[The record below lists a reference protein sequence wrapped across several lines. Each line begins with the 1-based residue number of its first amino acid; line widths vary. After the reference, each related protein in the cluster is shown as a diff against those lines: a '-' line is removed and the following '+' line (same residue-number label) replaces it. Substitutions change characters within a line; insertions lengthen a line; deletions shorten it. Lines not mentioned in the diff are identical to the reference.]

1 MTTLV
6 AVTLSCTLN
15 RSAGSPIACET
26 TDLGPTG
33 MRLTT
38 ERPLAV
44 DETLSFDVPLGGE
57 AHICGQARVVSE
69 ERPGVYALRFS
80 RLSEAMAEAVAKLA
94 KQG

>member
-15 RSAGSPIACET
+15 RGAGSPIACET

-33 MRLTT
+33 MRLRTA
-38 ERPLAV
+38 RPLAV
-44 DETLSFDVPLGGE
+44 DELVSFDFPVGE
-57 AHICGQARVVSE
+57 AHVRGQARVVSE

-80 RLSEAMAEAVAKLA
+80 RLSQPMADAVAKLA
-94 KQG
+94 AQG